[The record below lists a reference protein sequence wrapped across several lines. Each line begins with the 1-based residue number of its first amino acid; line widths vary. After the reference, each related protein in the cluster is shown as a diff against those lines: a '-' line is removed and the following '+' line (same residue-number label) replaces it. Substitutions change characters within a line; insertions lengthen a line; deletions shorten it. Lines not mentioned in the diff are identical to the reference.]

1 MDRDNNKTALI
12 TGASSGIGET
22 FARRLAQQGYDLILV
37 ARRRIKLRE
46 IAAQLEEKHSVNVE
60 ILVADLSTGQGIDF
74 VDARIRNCS
83 SLNLLVNNA
92 GFGTLGDFK
101 DVALEDSRDMN
112 TVHVTAPVQLC
123 HAALSVMIENK
134 HGYII
139 NVSSISGFLA
149 GKGGVVYCA
158 SKAYINSFSKSLQ
171 AEVAEYGIHI
181 QALCPGF
188 TYTEF
193 HDNPRL
199 KGFSRSEVPGW
210 MWMKAEKVVEVSLK
224 ALNKN
229 KLYVIPGLKYK
240 VLTALL
246 RNQIIGPILIKF
258 MKRI

>member
-1 MDRDNNKTALI
+1 MKNNNKIALI

-22 FARRLAQQGYDLILV
+22 FARKLAQQGYDLILV
-37 ARRRIKLRE
+37 ARRRVKLRE
-46 IAAQLEEKHSVNVE
+46 IAAQLEEKHSINTE
-60 ILVADLSTGQGIDF
+60 ILVADLSSDQGIDF

-83 SLNLLVNNA
+83 NLMILVNGA

-101 DVALEDSRDMN
+101 DVDLKDSMDMN

-134 HGYII
+134 RGYII

-149 GKGGVVYCA
+149 GKGCVTYCA
-158 SKAYINSFSKSLQ
+158 SKAYINSFSESLS
-171 AEVAEYGIHI
+171 AEVAPYGIHV
-181 QALCPGF
+181 QALCPGL

-199 KGFSRSEVPGW
+199 EGFSRSEVPGW
-210 MWMKAEKVVEVSLK
+210 MWMKADKVVDASLK

-240 VLTALL
+240 ILTALL
-246 RNQIIGPILIKF
+246 RNQIIGPILIRF

>member
-1 MDRDNNKTALI
+1 MKNNNKIALI

-22 FARRLAQQGYDLILV
+22 FARKLAEQGYDLILV
-37 ARRRIKLRE
+37 ARRRVKLRE
-46 IAAQLEEKHSVNVE
+46 IAAQLEEKHSINTE
-60 ILVADLSTGQGIDF
+60 ILVADLSSDQGIDF

-83 SLNLLVNNA
+83 NLMILVNSA

-101 DVALEDSRDMN
+101 DVDLKDSMDMN

-134 HGYII
+134 RGYII
-139 NVSSISGFLA
+139 NVSSVSGFLA
-149 GKGGVVYCA
+149 GKGCVTYCA
-158 SKAYINSFSKSLQ
+158 SKSYINSFSKSLR
-171 AEVAEYGIHI
+171 AEVAKYGVHV

-199 KGFSRSEVPGW
+199 EGFSRSEVPGW
-210 MWMKAEKVVEVSLK
+210 MWMKADKVVDASLK
-224 ALNKN
+224 ALNKD
-229 KLYVIPGLKYK
+229 KLYVIPGFKYK
-240 VLTALL
+240 ILTALL